1 MVTRKKLEEMFAHY
15 IDRKRCNQAHPS
27 DSQDG
32 LWSAGECNEAA
43 KWLSMFGV
51 NLSYETVQPMIEGKS
66 PVKMKMKGT
75 FPDDDLAYDDLAIFV
90 PEKKELISLC
100 KGIGNN
106 LFADDVAE
114 GYVDYINYTRRD
126 MQEGMEEIDGGM
138 MLCELLGY
146 K

>member
-51 NLSYETVQPMIEGKS
+51 DLSYETVQPM
-66 PVKMKMKGT
+66 MKK
-75 FPDDDLAYDDLAIFV
+75 PHANLV
-90 PEKKELISLC
+90 PT
-100 KGIGNN
+100 
-106 LFADDVAE
+106 DVAR
-114 GYVDYINYTRRD
+114 GLVRAGRNPACLFFCTGSPFPIRGLFLVFTFVFHGPLPFNVRFYVF
-126 MQEGMEEIDGGM
+126 Q
-138 MLCELLGY
+138 
-146 K
+146 